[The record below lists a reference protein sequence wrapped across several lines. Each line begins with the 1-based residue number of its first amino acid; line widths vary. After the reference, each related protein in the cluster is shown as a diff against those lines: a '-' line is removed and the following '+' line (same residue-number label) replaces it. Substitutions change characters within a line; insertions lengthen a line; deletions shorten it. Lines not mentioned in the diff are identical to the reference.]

1 MENIYI
7 STPGRLE
14 KLHQRLFDAEHRQ
27 KRSVGQMVRNLR
39 ITNGREM
46 DWTNLNSLNYVLLR
60 IILHLPRLDR
70 YFMDAMTTIQTHLIA
85 MSRIAVDL
93 TSLTI
98 FVDSEG
104 PGICEVINGMQ
115 KLRSLSLEFNND
127 TWQLAP
133 EYPIQLSTV
142 THVSWIAPGTERA
155 MLLLLS
161 RCRFA
166 DECHMN
172 IRVVEASPDRVSVLQ
187 QFFQAHTILS
197 LKIAMP
203 ADSLSVLSA
212 EIMHIPCVVFNG
224 VVPPLEMMQTRPLP
238 DTITIR
244 HLNMSQNEAQ
254 LWQLLIDL
262 YMGSDVLAKSTT
274 LRLCRGEEQDWDWLD
289 RATGDAGFVGKLLPW
304 AVKLHRRGIIV
315 VDKYGEN
322 VSGFMPKS

>member
-104 PGICEVINGMQ
+104 PGICEVINGM
-115 KLRSLSLEFNND
+115 
-127 TWQLAP
+127 
-133 EYPIQLSTV
+133 
-142 THVSWIAPGTERA
+142 
-155 MLLLLS
+155 
-161 RCRFA
+161 
-166 DECHMN
+166 
-172 IRVVEASPDRVSVLQ
+172 
-187 QFFQAHTILS
+187 
-197 LKIAMP
+197 
-203 ADSLSVLSA
+203 
-212 EIMHIPCVVFNG
+212 
-224 VVPPLEMMQTRPLP
+224 
-238 DTITIR
+238 
-244 HLNMSQNEAQ
+244 
-254 LWQLLIDL
+254 
-262 YMGSDVLAKSTT
+262 
-274 LRLCRGEEQDWDWLD
+274 
-289 RATGDAGFVGKLLPW
+289 
-304 AVKLHRRGIIV
+304 
-315 VDKYGEN
+315 
-322 VSGFMPKS
+322 

>member
-1 MENIYI
+1 
-7 STPGRLE
+7 
-14 KLHQRLFDAEHRQ
+14 
-27 KRSVGQMVRNLR
+27 
-39 ITNGREM
+39 
-46 DWTNLNSLNYVLLR
+46 
-60 IILHLPRLDR
+60 
-70 YFMDAMTTIQTHLIA
+70 
-85 MSRIAVDL
+85 
-93 TSLTI
+93 
-98 FVDSEG
+98 
-104 PGICEVINGMQ
+104 
-115 KLRSLSLEFNND
+115 
-127 TWQLAP
+127 
-133 EYPIQLSTV
+133 
-142 THVSWIAPGTERA
+142 